1 MARTITRKITTSAA
15 DVKAVQKIL
24 IADPNARVFIC
35 RVAGVANGTKT
46 NVHPQYGESTGL
58 IGTFRRIE
66 PDGQTSD
73 APVLWGTDIII
84 EPVAAALN
92 AGSSAVQVMA
102 DIYAIHSDKGTMGFS
117 YVVDSH
123 GSVDDDPIAKLL
135 GSAPEL
141 PALPAPVAS
150 KGKGK

>member
-1 MARTITRKITTSAA
+1 MARTITRKITTSAS
-15 DVKAVQKIL
+15 DVKAVQKAL
-24 IADPNARVFIC
+24 TANPHARIFIC

-46 NVHPQYGESTGL
+46 NIHPQYGESVGL
-58 IGTFRRIE
+58 VGTFRRIE
-66 PDGQTSD
+66 PTGETSD

-102 DIYAIHSDKGTMGFS
+102 DIYAVHSDKGTMGFS
-117 YVVDSH
+117 YVIESH

-135 GSAPEL
+135 GTAPEM
-141 PALPAPVAS
+141 PSLPAPATTKN
-150 KGKGK
+150 KGK

>member
-1 MARTITRKITTSAA
+1 MARTITRKITTSAN
-15 DVKAVQKIL
+15 DVKTVQKAL

-58 IGTFRRIE
+58 VGTFRRIE
-66 PDGQTSD
+66 PTGETSD
-73 APVLWGTDIII
+73 ASVLWGSDIII

-92 AGSSAVQVMA
+92 AGASAVQVMA
-102 DIYAIHSDKGTMGFS
+102 DIYAVHSERGTMGFT

-135 GSAPEL
+135 GSAPEM
-141 PALPAPVAS
+141 PALPAPVA
-150 KGKGK
+150 GKGK